1 MDDPESLFNHT
12 FFYDMQ
18 DHTSTF
24 IDLDPQLKDALRLIR
39 VGDYR
44 SGHALRLVMDDEHS
58 VAAAY
63 FLKVEE

>member
-1 MDDPESLFNHT
+1 MDDPQSLFNPQ
-12 FFYDMQ
+12 FFYEQ
-18 DHTSTF
+18 PDHTNTF

-63 FLKVEE
+63 FVKVEE